1 PSNRFTQGRLPVMS
15 SIKLSP
21 AVATSPS
28 LSRQSRVV
36 DWGRLALVGL
46 AAIVASA
53 LATILVYYAGDAV
66 VRYDPDFV
74 GLGIAVGIVIA
85 VLAVGAVLV
94 YAALLRFSR
103 TPVRTYTIVSAV
115 VLVLSLIPD
124 FMLAASGT
132 SITQVAVFV
141 VMHFV
146 AAAVIVP
153 MLTTLARPQ
162 DS

>member
-1 PSNRFTQGRLPVMS
+1 MS
-15 SIKLSP
+15 SMSLSP

-36 DWGRLALVGL
+36 DWGRFALVGL
-46 AAIVASA
+46 AAIVASG

-74 GLGIAVGIVIA
+74 ELGSAVGDGIFAA

-94 YAALLRFSR
+94 YAVLLRIAR
-103 TPVRTYTIVSAV
+103 TPVRTYAIVSAV
-115 VLVLSLIPD
+115 VLVLSLIPN
-124 FMLAASGT
+124 FTVAASDPG
-132 SITQVAVFV
+132 SSNAQVAVLV
-141 VMHFV
+141 LMHVV

-153 MLTTLARPQ
+153 MLTSLARPHER
-162 DS
+162 